1 MYIQLLLKRYGLNRI
16 KQKNIKGE
24 CKMTKE
30 KNVLTQIEKELEQ
43 VKAKNDKE
51 IADLQQALET
61 AKAEADKAQQ
71 KVIDAKQGSSPTAFS
86 KAVADHQTASNIV
99 EYYAG
104 KIEELQS
111 EPLVTEEEYKD
122 FTDRIKA
129 EIDKLNDET
138 GKAVKEAL
146 EVLAKAQPVLT
157 DNLNKGNDMLKHLQ
171 HDLYKDDASMTVA
184 NGSRVRLPNLENRHK
199 EYGLSQNI
207 DYILNFAKER
217 NLLN

>member
-1 MYIQLLLKRYGLNRI
+1 
-16 KQKNIKGE
+16 
-24 CKMTKE
+24 MTTE
-30 KNVLTQIEKELEQ
+30 KNVLTQIEKEFEQ

-86 KAVADHQTASNIV
+86 KAVADQQTASNIV
-99 EYYAG
+99 EFYTG
-104 KIEELQS
+104 KIEKLQS

-129 EIDKLNDET
+129 DIDRLNEQT
-138 GKAVKEAL
+138 SKEVADAL
-146 EVLAKAQPVLT
+146 EVLAKVQPVLT
-157 DNLNKGNDMLKHLQ
+157 EHLNKGNELLKHLQ
-171 HDLYKDDASMTVA
+171 HDLYKDDASTVNA
-184 NGSRVRLPNLENRHK
+184 RGDKVRLKNLENRYS
-199 EYGLSQNI
+199 EYGLTQNI
-207 DYILNFAKER
+207 NYILGIAKER